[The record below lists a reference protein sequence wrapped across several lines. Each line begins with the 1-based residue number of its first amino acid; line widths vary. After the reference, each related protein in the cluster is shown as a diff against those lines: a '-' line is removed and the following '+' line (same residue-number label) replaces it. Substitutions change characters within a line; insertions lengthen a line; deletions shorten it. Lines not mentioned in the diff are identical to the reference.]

1 MSTKKRV
8 RSARGFTITEML
20 IAALIM
26 SIVATAGFRFYSRM
40 HMASMAQDS
49 ISELQHRCRNTMR
62 DVRKTLRLAG
72 FELGSHVPYRI
83 SGDTL
88 AIYHSL
94 SGTTDSVVYYL
105 EEFNTGDYLKVASKP
120 NDMQIYK
127 LMKRT
132 GAAAPVMFS
141 DYISSMRIVPVNAR
155 VLTVTLTVQAERA
168 DDKYAVNSGF
178 RTYTLGER
186 ITLRN
191 VN

>member
-1 MSTKKRV
+1 
-8 RSARGFTITEML
+8 ML
-20 IAALIM
+20 IAALVM
-26 SIVATAGFRFYSRM
+26 GIVVTAGFRFYSRM

-49 ISELQHRCRNTMR
+49 ISELQHRCRNSIR
-62 DVRKTLRLAG
+62 DIRKTLRLAG

-88 AIYHSL
+88 AIYHSV
-94 SGTTDSVVYYL
+94 SGTTDSVLYYL
-105 EEFNTGDYLKVASKP
+105 DEFNSGEYSLVTSKP

-132 GAAAPVMFS
+132 GASAPVVFS
-141 DYISSMRIVPVNAR
+141 DHIASMRVVPVNAR

-168 DDKYAVNSGF
+168 DDKYVVNSGF
-178 RTYTLGER
+178 RTYSLGER
-186 ITLRN
+186 VTLRN